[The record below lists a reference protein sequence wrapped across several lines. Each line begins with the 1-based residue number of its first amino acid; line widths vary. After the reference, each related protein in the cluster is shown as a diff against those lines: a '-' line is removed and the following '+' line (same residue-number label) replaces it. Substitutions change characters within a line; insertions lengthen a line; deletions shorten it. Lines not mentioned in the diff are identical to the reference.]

1 MPDQKTTRRSAPIS
15 YRPPVA
21 LRGELYARQLRSGL
35 SMNAF
40 ITKAIFD
47 VPIPRQGRRP
57 PIEKGDLARL
67 LNHAAQIRDRLHG
80 IALSDGGDSTNGAL
94 IEAAM
99 EELATI
105 RTALIKA
112 LGRTP

>member
-1 MPDQKTTRRSAPIS
+1 MSDRKKHKRSAPIS

-21 LRGELYARQLRSGL
+21 LRAELYARQLRSGL
-35 SMNAF
+35 SMNGF
-40 ITKAIFD
+40 ITNSIFD
-47 VPIPRQGRRP
+47 APIPRQNRRP

-80 IALSDGGDSTNGAL
+80 LALSDGGDSANGAL

-99 EELATI
+99 QELATI
-105 RTALIKA
+105 RTTLITA